1 MGKAVIMS
9 DVKGIT
15 VTKLENG
22 KWMADILFGP
32 LTITTDGKK
41 LTSAAPGWRGEYT
54 YPELRNHLRERYDIG
69 LPLQEYLIYVGKSCA
84 GTVYTPPYN
93 TYLGEDLLN
102 NTYRF
107 IR

>member
-32 LTITTDGKK
+32 LTITTDFF
-41 LTSAAPGWRGEYT
+41 
-54 YPELRNHLRERYDIG
+54 
-69 LPLQEYLIYVGKSCA
+69 C
-84 GTVYTPPYN
+84 
-93 TYLGEDLLN
+93 
-102 NTYRF
+102 
-107 IR
+107 